1 MIIIVDTNVLIS
13 ALIRDSVTRKIL
25 MYSGLNFY
33 YPEISLH
40 ELRKHR
46 EMIMRKSGLSSDGYE
61 NVLGKI
67 LEYVLLIPTEEVKER
82 LEEAKSIMLHIDPDD
97 VVFAAAALAYPDAII
112 WSDDRHFEG
121 RSKIKVV
128 KTGQFMRLFYRNGK

>member
-121 RSKIKVV
+121 QSKIKVV